1 MRMLIS
7 HKKYLLKEK
16 SKGNLNS
23 EINRLSKI
31 INEEINVL
39 RNKNWENFTNHVNDN
54 PLSSKKFWRRIDK
67 IKNDGKDKKSY
78 FPVMIHNNEELKTD
92 IDKANL
98 FGKILNETFKDNE
111 DDKFDKIFKHNIEKE
126 IKDYLNEKSN
136 TSLIEE
142 SINGDK
148 LKKIIKSGE
157 DQISNI
163 MLKNIGDHFIKVS
176 VHLYN
181 LSIKFGKVPVRWKK
195 VIVKMIPKKVD
206 SKNNPN
212 NYRPI
217 FLTNCIARLCE
228 RVVLIKIQEHLKA
241 NNIIVK
247 QQSGFRAHRQIK
259 DNLFNLIQKNFEAFN
274 KKMKNCVVFFDISK
288 AFDKVWHYGL
298 LFKLKSHFF
307 EKFIII
313 WIAEFLKER
322 NYHVKINK

>member
-1 MRMLIS
+1 
-7 HKKYLLKEK
+7 
-16 SKGNLNS
+16 
-23 EINRLSKI
+23 
-31 INEEINVL
+31 
-39 RNKNWENFTNHVNDN
+39 
-54 PLSSKKFWRRIDK
+54 
-67 IKNDGKDKKSY
+67 
-78 FPVMIHNNEELKTD
+78 MIHNNEEFKTD

-126 IKDYLNEKSN
+126 IKDYLNEISN

-148 LKKIIKSGE
+148 LKKIIKSLKSTLSSGE

-163 MLKNIGDHFIKVS
+163 MLKNIVDHFIKVF
-176 VHLYN
+176 VHLFN

-217 FLTNCIARLCE
+217 SLTNCIARLCE

-247 QQSGFRAHRQIK
+247 QQSGFRAHRQTK

-274 KKMKNCVVFFDISK
+274 KKMKNCVVFLIS
-288 AFDKVWHYGL
+288 
-298 LFKLKSHFF
+298 
-307 EKFIII
+307 
-313 WIAEFLKER
+313 
-322 NYHVKINK
+322 VKHWTKCGIMDCYSN